1 MIDQLSTTEPIEL
14 LCALFN
20 VPRSVYYDYRHRCR
34 RIDAER
40 LALRSK
46 VSAIFSGSRRSAGSR
61 TIMDMMQAD
70 GIEIGRFK
78 VRRLMQELGLV
89 SKQPGS
95 HAYKKVTAERP
106 DIPNVLNR
114 AFTVSRPNQVWCGD
128 ITYIW
133 AEGQWHYLAVVLDLY
148 SRRVIGWA
156 FSAKPD
162 TELVMKALELA
173 HIQRGKPKQVMFHSD
188 QGSQYAARRF
198 QQQLWRYRM
207 QQSMSRRGNCWDN
220 APMERVFRS
229 LKTEWV
235 PHEGYATAQEAQR
248 DISHYLMHRYNWL
261 RPHQFNEGVAPAV
274 VEQKLNLVSGIT

>member
-1 MIDQLSTTEPIEL
+1 
-14 LCALFN
+14 
-20 VPRSVYYDYRHRCR
+20 
-34 RIDAER
+34 
-40 LALRSK
+40 
-46 VSAIFSGSRRSAGSR
+46 
-61 TIMDMMQAD
+61 MQTG

-133 AEGQWHYLAVVLDLY
+133 AEGQWHYLAIVLDLY

-162 TELVMKALELA
+162 TELVMKALELT
-173 HIQRGKPKQVMFHSD
+173 HVQRGCGAS
-188 QGSQYAARRF
+188 GRRTKH
-198 QQQLWRYRM
+198 QL
-207 QQSMSRRGNCWDN
+207 
-220 APMERVFRS
+220 V
-229 LKTEWV
+229 KT
-235 PHEGYATAQEAQR
+235 PC
-248 DISHYLMHRYNWL
+248 
-261 RPHQFNEGVAPAV
+261 
-274 VEQKLNLVSGIT
+274 